1 MGKWTR
7 EEIIRQIL
15 RREAAGL
22 PLTPGGDNGVESTLY
37 QAGSRVFG
45 SWRNAVRS
53 AGIAPDRAQAH
64 DPWSPSRVG
73 AAIRALARRRH
84 PLRRAELKSRFGSLM
99 QAARRIY
106 GSWHNAVI
114 AAGVDPLRF
123 RQVVPWTRERIIE
136 AVLTR
141 ALKNE
146 PLGSTTV
153 RPRSL
158 AEAAVR
164 IFGDWDSALAAA
176 GLDPK
181 QYRRRASRAAH
192 AGPKESLVPHGR
204 QHASRATE
212 SREASEKVDP
222 NNDGQQNPGQRW
234 SHAGVIQAILA
245 RLHGHEPMNAVA
257 VRHHDKSLYSAAR
270 KRYGSWRAAL
280 LAAGLNPDEF
290 CKRGGRPRSG
300 QNTPA
305 TP

>member
-1 MGKWTR
+1 MAKWTR

-22 PLTPGGDNGVESTLY
+22 PLTTGGENGVESTLY

-53 AGIAPDRAQAH
+53 AGVAPDRAQAH
-64 DPWSPSRVG
+64 DAWSPSRVR
-73 AAIRALARRRH
+73 AAIRALARRRR
-84 PLRRAELKSRFGSLM
+84 PPRRAELKGRFGSLM

-123 RQVVPWTRERIIE
+123 RQVAPWTKERIIE

-153 RPRSL
+153 RPQSL

-164 IFGDWDSALAAA
+164 IFGSWGSALAAG

-181 QYRRRASRAAH
+181 QYTGRATRASR
-192 AGPKESLVPHGR
+192 AGPKESLVPRGR
-204 QHASRATE
+204 QHS
-212 SREASEKVDP
+212 
-222 NNDGQQNPGQRW
+222 GQSPVQRW
-234 SHAGVIQAILA
+234 SPEGVLEAISA
-245 RLHGHEPMNAVA
+245 RLHEHKPMNAVA
-257 VRHHDKSLYSAAR
+257 VRHLDRSLYSAAR

-290 CKRGGRPRSG
+290 CKRGGRQRSVR
-300 QNTPA
+300 NTPA
-305 TP
+305 TS